1 MEGAV
6 RVGREIELKRV
17 DPKSAENRNGWNLRK
32 VDDGDRPDASFSIHR
47 VNPATNTTMKTWML
61 LLLFFAGSL
70 VPLAADEQAAAE
82 PLAVSENHLP
92 GVAVA
97 QGITEI
103 TGVAIS
109 PLLGVSA
116 VGSWQYFK
124 SPAELRDDLPWYCQP
139 WAWGTGF
146 TLLAMIFLKD
156 TLGAAAP
163 GILKKPFDMA
173 ELFENKA
180 SALVASAAF
189 VPLVAREMSKGMEK
203 VDVPTAMLGHEM
215 MASIDPTWWLVPTS
229 VVAFAMVWVCSH
241 AINVLIILSPFSLV
255 DSMLK
260 IARVGMLLMIGLLY
274 WIAPWLGAALCVLI
288 ILVAAWLAPSA
299 LRLMIFGTR
308 FAGDVLLPWRAK
320 TTATPERPHVF
331 TLGKVGGLPSRT
343 GGRLVMNE
351 NGGVE
356 FRYRRFCV
364 MPETVV
370 ILPEGERHIAKGLIS
385 PAVFSGEEKQLMLL
399 PRYRGHEEVVVE
411 TLRFK
416 KVRDHPLKRG
426 WSAARGWIRGVLVG
440 RARVSG

>member
-1 MEGAV
+1 
-6 RVGREIELKRV
+6 
-17 DPKSAENRNGWNLRK
+17 
-32 VDDGDRPDASFSIHR
+32 
-47 VNPATNTTMKTWML
+47 MKTWML
-61 LLLFFAGSL
+61 LVLFFAGL
-70 VPLAADEQAAAE
+70 VSPLTAEEQVTAE

-124 SPAELRDDLPWYCQP
+124 APADVRDDLPWYCQP

-146 TLLAMIFLKD
+146 ILLAMIFLKD

-203 VDVPTAMLGHEM
+203 VEVPAGMLGHEM
-215 MASIDPTWWLVPTS
+215 MAAIDPAWWLVPTS
-229 VVAFAMVWVCSH
+229 LVAFGLVWVCSH

-260 IARVGMLLMIGLLY
+260 IARFGMLLTIGLMY
-274 WIAPWLGAALCVLI
+274 WIAPWLGAALCVVI
-288 ILVAAWLAPSA
+288 ILIAAWLAPSA

-320 TTATPERPHVF
+320 TTATPDRPHVF
-331 TLGKVGGLPSRT
+331 TLGSIGGLPSRT
-343 GGRLVMNE
+343 GGRLAMNG
-351 NGGVE
+351 NGDLE

-364 MPETVV
+364 MPETAVR
-370 ILPEGERHIAKGLIS
+370 LPDGERHIAKGLLS
-385 PAVFSGEEKQLMLL
+385 PAVFNGEEKQLLFL
-399 PRYRGHEEVVVE
+399 PRYRGREEMLVE
-411 TLRFK
+411 VMHFK
-416 KVRDHPLKRG
+416 EVREHRLTRG
-426 WSAARGWIRGVLVG
+426 LAAAKEWIRGALG
-440 RARVSG
+440 SRRQIAG

>member
-1 MEGAV
+1 MM
-6 RVGREIELKRV
+6 I
-17 DPKSAENRNGWNLRK
+17 
-32 VDDGDRPDASFSIHR
+32 
-47 VNPATNTTMKTWML
+47 
-61 LLLFFAGSL
+61 FAGAL
-70 VPLAADEQAAAE
+70 VPLAAEEEVSAE

-92 GVAVA
+92 GVAMA

-116 VGSWQYFK
+116 VGSWQYFQTD
-124 SPAELRDDLPWYCQP
+124 AALRDELPWYCQP

-146 TLLAMIFLKD
+146 TLLAMILLKD

-203 VDVPTAMLGHEM
+203 VEVPAGMLGHEM
-215 MASIDPTWWLVPTS
+215 VAAIDPSWWLVPTS
-229 VVAFAMVWVCSH
+229 IVAFGVVWVCSH

-260 IARVGMLLMIGLLY
+260 LARVGMLLMIGLLY
-274 WIAPWLGAALCVLI
+274 WIAPWLGAALCVVI

-331 TLGKVGGLPSRT
+331 TLGSIGGLPSRT
-343 GGRLVMNE
+343 GGRLAMNAD
-351 NGGVE
+351 GGVE

-370 ILPEGERHIAKGLIS
+370 TLPDGERHIAKGLLS
-385 PAVFSGEEKQLMLL
+385 PAVYSGEEKQLLLL
-399 PRYRGHEEVVVE
+399 PRYRGREEAIVDVMQ
-411 TLRFK
+411 FK
-416 KVRDHPLKRG
+416 EAREHRLSRG
-426 WSAARGWIRGVLVG
+426 LAAAKQWIKGALGNRREIAG
-440 RARVSG
+440 

>member
-1 MEGAV
+1 
-6 RVGREIELKRV
+6 
-17 DPKSAENRNGWNLRK
+17 
-32 VDDGDRPDASFSIHR
+32 
-47 VNPATNTTMKTWML
+47 MKIWILLSL
-61 LLLFFAGSL
+61 LLAGSV
-70 VPLAADEQAAAE
+70 VPVAADEQATAE

-146 TLLAMIFLKD
+146 TMLSMILLKD

-203 VDVPTAMLGHEM
+203 VEVPAGMLGHEM
-215 MASIDPTWWLVPTS
+215 MASIDPSWWLVPTS
-229 VVAFAMVWVCSH
+229 LVAFGVVWVCSH
-241 AINVLIILSPFSLV
+241 AINVLIILSPFSMV

-260 IARVGMLLMIGLLY
+260 IARFGMLLTIGLMY
-274 WIAPWLGAALCVLI
+274 WIAPWLGAALCVVI

-320 TTATPERPHVF
+320 NTATPERPHVF
-331 TLGKVGGLPSRT
+331 TLGSVGGLPSRT

-351 NGGVE
+351 SGAVE
-356 FRYRRFCV
+356 FRYRRFCM
-364 MPETVV
+364 MPETAVS
-370 ILPEGERHIAKGLIS
+370 LPEGDRHIAKGLLS
-385 PAVFSGEEKQLMLL
+385 PAVFSGEEKQLLLL
-399 PRYRGHEEVVVE
+399 PRYRGREEMIVE
-411 TLRFK
+411 VMQFKEAREHRFSRGLAAAKDWIKGALRS
-416 KVRDHPLKRG
+416 RPEIAG
-426 WSAARGWIRGVLVG
+426 
-440 RARVSG
+440 